1 MNRDRPALPPG
12 PFMRLALYQPDIP
25 QNTGALMRLCACFGV
40 GLDIIEPC
48 GFPFSDSKLRRA
60 GMDYID
66 LAAVTRH
73 ASFSNFMNAKTGRLV
88 LVETDGKTPYQKF
101 TFAPYDVLIVGRES
115 AGTPREVYD
124 AADESI
130 FIPQSQ
136 GRSLNVALAAAITL
150 SEALRQ
156 TGQLPEMGQTL
167 LASG

>member
-1 MNRDRPALPPG
+1 
-12 PFMRLALYQPDIP
+12 MRLALYQPDIP